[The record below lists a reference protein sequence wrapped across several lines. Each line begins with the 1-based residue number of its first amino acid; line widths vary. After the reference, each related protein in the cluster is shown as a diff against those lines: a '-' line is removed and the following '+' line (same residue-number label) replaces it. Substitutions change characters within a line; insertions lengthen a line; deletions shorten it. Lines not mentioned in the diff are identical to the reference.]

1 MFAFDD
7 EHDRTMRALFREE
20 ASEHFEVIGRSLEA
34 ARHNAG
40 ERGAELRATLRAAHS
55 LKGAA
60 TISGLSS
67 LQAMVHNLESC
78 VSAIAAAKLPLGDV
92 ELDLLQRWLDAA
104 HDEMESYCAGRAR
117 SLDPAQL
124 FEQLGAHFSAHCALK
139 EVTFDPAPEAAAA
152 GASEAERAATVR
164 VAIAKIDRQMANVE
178 ELLRFRFS
186 AEDRLLELA
195 RVSTLVER
203 WCAMLS
209 ESRRHARRQKSD
221 GTRVAALIEEQH
233 ALGERVTEALAAL
246 HARLRD
252 GTHALTTLT
261 DSLHSDIRAVR
272 MLPVSGVLAPFGR
285 MVRELGRG
293 IGKRVALRIVGG
305 ETEVDRDV
313 LEAIKDPIMH
323 LLRNAVDH
331 GVEAEEQRR
340 ALGKPLEALIEVR
353 VSSRGGSLELEISDD
368 GRGVSS
374 ESVARVALE
383 RGLATA
389 EQLREMSE
397 DGIVGLIFH
406 EGFSTAREVSEVSG
420 RGVGLAV
427 VQSTVEKL
435 GGRVSVESAASV
447 GCCFKLVLPLN
458 LATMR
463 LLLVEV
469 EARVFAFPATAIERV
484 VRVAPGAISLVDQGH
499 AFELDGKPVPVFRLG
514 ENLGLPTSPLERERL
529 IAVVLASTVRRAAFI
544 VDRILDEQELV
555 ARGLGDHLTTPRNI
569 SGATVLADGRVA
581 PILNA
586 GELLAGASGGR
597 AADFAVGAEDRQQKS
612 RRVLVVDD
620 SVTTRTLE
628 KSILEAAGYEVQVA
642 TDGVEALER
651 LSRLSFDLIL
661 SDVQMPRVDGLALV
675 RAVRQDARLKGLP
688 VVLVSSLDS
697 AEQRAA
703 GLEAGADAYLSKAEF
718 EQGLLLATLARFV

>member
-7 EHDRTMRALFREE
+7 EHERTMRALFREE
-20 ASEHFEVIGRSLEA
+20 AAEHFEVIGSSLEA
-34 ARHNAG
+34 ARQNAG

-60 TISGLSS
+60 TIGGLSS

-78 VSAIAAAKLPLGDV
+78 VSAIATAKLPLGDV

-104 HDEMESYCAGRAR
+104 HDEMESYCGGRAR
-117 SLDPAQL
+117 SLDPARL
-124 FEQLGAHFSAHCALK
+124 FAELAVHFSAHCELK
-139 EVTFDPAPEAAAA
+139 EFAFEAAPEDS
-152 GASEAERAATVR
+152 ASGSSPAERAVTVR

-178 ELLRFRFS
+178 ELFRFKFS

-195 RVSTLVER
+195 QVNSLLER

-209 ESRRHARRQKSD
+209 ESRRHTRRQKGD
-221 GTRVAALIEEQH
+221 GSRVSALIEEQC
-233 ALGERVTEALAAL
+233 ALSERVTEALTAL

-252 GTHALTTLT
+252 GTHALSTLT

-285 MVRELGRG
+285 MVRDLGRA

-313 LEAIKDPIMH
+313 LETIKDPVMH

-331 GVEAEEQRR
+331 GVEPEEQRR
-340 ALGKPLEALIEVR
+340 VLGKPLEALIEVR
-353 VSSRGGSLELEISDD
+353 VKSRGGSLELEISDD

-383 RGLATA
+383 RGLAST
-389 EQLREMSE
+389 EQLDEMSE
-397 DGIVGLIFH
+397 EGIVGLIFH
-406 EGFSTAREVSEVSG
+406 EGFSTARQVSEVSG
-420 RGVGLAV
+420 RGVGLSV
-427 VQSTVEKL
+427 VQSVVEKL
-435 GGRVSVESAASV
+435 GGRVSLESVAGAGS
-447 GCCFKLVLPLN
+447 CFKLVVPLN

-463 LLLVEV
+463 LLLVEA
-469 EARVFAFPATAIERV
+469 EAQIFALPAAAIERV
-484 VRVAPGAISLVDQGH
+484 VRVAPSAISLVDQGH
-499 AFELDGKPVPVFRLG
+499 AFELDGKPVSVFRLS
-514 ENLGLPTSPLERERL
+514 ESLGLQTSPLARERL
-529 IAVVLASTVRRAAFI
+529 IAVVLASSARRAAFI
-544 VDRILDEQELV
+544 VDKILDEQELV
-555 ARGLGDHLTTPRNI
+555 ARGLGDHLKSPRNV

-586 GELLAGASGGR
+586 GELLAGASGSR
-597 AADFAVGAEDRQQKS
+597 VADFATGAEARPHKS

-628 KSILEAAGYEVQVA
+628 KSILEAAGYDVQVA

-651 LSRLSFDLIL
+651 LSRVSFDLIL

-697 AEQRAA
+697 AEQRKA